1 MRLTTTALS
10 LALFGVV
17 NCASSNRKLSKKSKK
32 SKGQGKC
39 SRFLTFF
46 VDQSDALTQVS
57 YFGADF
63 KFGVPPTCVTFGTSF
78 EICTG

>member
-1 MRLTTTALS
+1 MRLATTALS
-10 LALFGVV
+10 LALFDVV
-17 NCASSNRKLSKKSKK
+17 NCASSNRKLSKK

-63 KFGVPPTCVTFGTSF
+63 KFGVPPTCVVFGTSF